1 MIETLKISKFK
12 KENKKMIKN
21 RKVILFFV
29 ALVAVVVLS
38 ILNKDTAAVV
48 TLYGV
53 YACGN
58 VGAKVSANLKRN
70 EN

>member
-1 MIETLKISKFK
+1 MIR
-12 KENKKMIKN
+12 N

>member
-1 MIETLKISKFK
+1 
-12 KENKKMIKN
+12 MIKN
-21 RKVILFFV
+21 RKFILFLV
-29 ALVAVVVLS
+29 ALVAIVALS
-38 ILNKDTAAVV
+38 IFGKDTAAVV

>member
-1 MIETLKISKFK
+1 
-12 KENKKMIKN
+12 MIKN
-21 RKVILFFV
+21 RKFILFLV
-29 ALVAVVVLS
+29 SLVAIVVLS
-38 ILNKDTAAVV
+38 ILNKDTATVV

>member
-1 MIETLKISKFK
+1 MIR
-12 KENKKMIKN
+12 N
-21 RKVILFFV
+21 RKFILFLV
-29 ALVAVVVLS
+29 ALAAVVVLS
-38 ILNKDTAAVV
+38 ILNKDTATVV

>member
-1 MIETLKISKFK
+1 
-12 KENKKMIKN
+12 MIKN
-21 RKVILFFV
+21 RKFILFLV
-29 ALVAVVVLS
+29 ALVAIIVLS

-58 VGAKVSANLKRN
+58 VGAKFSTNIQRH
-70 EN
+70 EIT

>member
-1 MIETLKISKFK
+1 MIR
-12 KENKKMIKN
+12 N
-21 RKVILFFV
+21 RKFILF
-29 ALVAVVVLS
+29 LVTLAAVIVLS
-38 ILNKDTAAVV
+38 ILNKDTATVV

>member
-1 MIETLKISKFK
+1 
-12 KENKKMIKN
+12 MIKN
-21 RKVILFFV
+21 RKFILFLV
-29 ALVAVVVLS
+29 ALAAVIVLS
-38 ILNKDTAAVV
+38 ILNKDTATVV

>member
-1 MIETLKISKFK
+1 MIR
-12 KENKKMIKN
+12 N
-21 RKVILFFV
+21 RKFILFLV
-29 ALVAVVVLS
+29 ALVAIVVLS
-38 ILNKDTAAVV
+38 ILNKDTATVV

>member
-1 MIETLKISKFK
+1 
-12 KENKKMIKN
+12 MIKN
-21 RKVILFFV
+21 RKFILFLV
-29 ALVAVVVLS
+29 ALAAIIVLS
-38 ILNKDTAAVV
+38 ILNKDTATVV
-48 TLYGV
+48 TLDGV

>member
-1 MIETLKISKFK
+1 
-12 KENKKMIKN
+12 MIKN
-21 RKVILFFV
+21 RKFILFLV
-29 ALVAVVVLS
+29 ALAAIIVLS
-38 ILNKDTAAVV
+38 ILNKDTATVV